1 MKITKTKIVLS
12 AIVAMNVILSTTFYM
27 IQKNIDKETEKQ
39 QIKIATVQKKIDHLP
54 EVSKGD
60 LLAKASKGTEV
71 EKENTKQYQ
80 DESIAT
86 KYAEK
91 LFNVLFTFGNSEEYE
106 ARSKRIGYML
116 DQQVLN
122 DKKLFG
128 SDKDSTGNSAI
139 DALQLRSTFDSI
151 TSYCTVSDN
160 KQISLISKVSF
171 SASKGEYEPGKETT
185 IYLSKFDVEKHQF
198 TEVRQLGTLD

>member
-12 AIVAMNVILSTTFYM
+12 AIVAMNVILSITFYT

-39 QIKIATVQKKIDHLP
+39 QLKISAVQKKINHLP
-54 EVSKGD
+54 EISKGD

-71 EKENTKQYQ
+71 EKENAKRYQ

-106 ARSKRIGYML
+106 TRSKRIGYML
-116 DQQVLN
+116 DPQVLN
-122 DKKLFG
+122 DDKLFG

-151 TSYCTVSDN
+151 TSYCAVSDDQ
-160 KQISLISKVSF
+160 QISIISKVSF
-171 SASKGEYEPGKETT
+171 SASKGEYEPGKETA
-185 IYLSKFDVEKHQF
+185 IYVSKFDVKKHQF
-198 TEVRQLGTLD
+198 TEVKQLGTLD